1 MQAALARIGQRLAL
15 PPILLAATVPI
26 LVWSGWSPNDRGDWL
41 LENALVAIALP
52 LFVAGYRR
60 LRFSTLSY
68 LMLFVFFCLHEVGA
82 HYTYSRVPYP
92 QWLEWMPD
100 LAWTGAGESRNHYDR
115 VVHFAYGFFVM
126 PAVFELFASRAALQG
141 LWRWIVPVTF
151 VMAHSMVYEL
161 VEWGA
166 ALVFGG
172 DLGLTYLGT
181 QGDEWDAQKD
191 MLLATLGS
199 VAMTCLLAAARWR
212 GLRAAVADT
221 WSQR

>member
-1 MQAALARIGQRLAL
+1 MAL

-41 LENALVAIALP
+41 LENALVAIAIP
-52 LFVAGYRR
+52 LFVAGYHR

-82 HYTYSRVPYP
+82 HYTYSKVPYP
-92 QWLEWMPD
+92 QWLGWIPD
-100 LAWTGAGESRNHYDR
+100 LASNGAGESRNHYDR
-115 VVHFAYGFFVM
+115 MVHFAYGFLVM
-126 PAVFELFASRAALQG
+126 PAVFELFARRAALQG
-141 LWRWIVPVTF
+141 LWRWLVPVTF

-161 VEWGA
+161 IEWGA
-166 ALVFGG
+166 AIVFGG

-191 MLLATLGS
+191 MLLATAGS
-199 VAMTCLLAAARWR
+199 VAMTCLLAAVGWR

-221 WSQR
+221 RPHS